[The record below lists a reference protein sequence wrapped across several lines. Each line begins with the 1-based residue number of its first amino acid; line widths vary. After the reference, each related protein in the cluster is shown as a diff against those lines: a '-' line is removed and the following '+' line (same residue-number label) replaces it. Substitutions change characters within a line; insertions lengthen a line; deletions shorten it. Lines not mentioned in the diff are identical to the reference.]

1 MADNDRYR
9 GYDQDRRRD
18 DDWRQGGR
26 SSNERG
32 GYGPR
37 QSSDYYGRSA
47 DYGRRDEDG
56 YIARRGFGNESSG
69 YGRGG
74 GSGEWRRDNR
84 GYGSRHA
91 EDDWRSQGY
100 GRDMSGRGR
109 SESDQRFGGEGR
121 WSGGEGRWSGGE
133 SRWSGGE
140 GRWHP
145 AESSGYGR
153 EGRWSRERDFGDS
166 AGYGTG
172 GSARDWRD
180 VMEENRTGSGGYGYD
195 PMRERGYAG
204 GYGAADYGRT
214 GSSRFGRGSREDDE
228 DRGFFE
234 RAGDEVRSWFGDE
247 DAERRREQD
256 TREGRYGEHRGRGPK
271 NYARSDDR
279 VRDDVNDRLTDDPHI
294 DASDIEVSVSDHEV
308 TLSGHVNSRFAKRHA
323 EDIAESVSGVT
334 HVQNNLRVRQP
345 AETTTAGT
353 GGTTASD
360 AATGTTTATGSAGTS
375 LGGTAA
381 GGRRRSSSTAGT

>member
-9 GYDQDRRRD
+9 GYDQDRSRD

-26 SSNERG
+26 SSHERG
-32 GYGPR
+32 GYGSR
-37 QSSDYYGRSA
+37 RSSDYYGRGA
-47 DYGRRDEDG
+47 DYGGDEDG

-74 GSGEWRRDNR
+74 GSGEWHRDDR
-84 GYGSRHA
+84 GGGYGARHG

-100 GRDMSGRGR
+100 GRSTSGRDR
-109 SESDQRFGGEGR
+109 YESDQRFGAEGR

-133 SRWSGGE
+133 
-140 GRWHP
+140 GRWRP

-166 AGYGTG
+166 GGYGSG

-256 TREGRYGEHRGRGPK
+256 MREGRYGEHRGRGPK

-279 VRDDVNDRLTDDPHI
+279 IRDDVNDRLTDDPHI
-294 DASDIEVSVSDHEV
+294 DASDIEVRVSDHEV

-334 HVQNNLRVRQP
+334 HVQNNLRVQQS
-345 AETTTAGT
+345 AEAAAA
-353 GGTTASD
+353 GGTTS
-360 AATGTTTATGSAGTS
+360 AATTGSTTSTGSTGTS
-375 LGGTAA
+375 LGGSSSAA